1 MIENSQ
7 LMSYKKW
14 VQAELNNCIDFWLEN
29 GMDLENGGIIT
40 SLDKEGKIYSKE
52 KGVWMQGRSAWMFS
66 YLCNVYGKRD
76 ELINSAKSCIDFM
89 ENYCIDKKTNRM
101 YLAIDENGVPVS
113 QNRQCFSETFY
124 IIANAEYSLATND
137 EEALQRARNTYE
149 RVWQLNN
156 GLVED
161 PNGKGPKT
169 LIEKIPARALAD
181 PMIYLNVTSVMRRCD
196 SKNTS
201 LYNER
206 SQKCINDIIKYHYKP
221 DLKCTLEFVGLDGTF
236 HKSISD
242 GRLVNPGHNIE
253 CSWFMLEEANY
264 FNNNEILK
272 YAEQIFN
279 CAIESGLDKENG
291 GLLSF
296 IDCLGEPLDLND
308 IPFSNYKVWWTHCET
323 LIASLML
330 FRDTK
335 NEKYLNYFDSIFNY
349 CKQFFSDSIYGEWY
363 EHLNIN
369 GQIDGPIYKGGIYK
383 GPFHV
388 PRMLVMVDKI
398 LDDLLKS

>member
-1 MIENSQ
+1 MIKKSQ
-7 LMSYKKW
+7 LFSYKKW
-14 VQAELNNCIDFWLEN
+14 VNTELETCINFWLKN

-40 SLDKEGKIYSKE
+40 SLDRKGEIYSKE

-66 YLCNVYGKRD
+66 YLYNNYYKSD
-76 ELINSAKSCIDFM
+76 ELIKSAKSCIDFM
-89 ENYCIDKKTNRM
+89 EKYCIDRKTNRM
-101 YLAIDENGVPVS
+101 YLAIDENGVPIS
-113 QNRQCFSETFY
+113 QKRQCFSETFY
-124 IIANAEYSLATND
+124 IIANAEYSKATND
-137 EEALQRARNTYE
+137 EQALQRARNTYE
-149 RVWQLNN
+149 QVWQLNN

-161 PNGKGPKT
+161 PNGKGAKT
-169 LIEKIPARALAD
+169 LLADTKARALAD
-181 PMIYLNVTSVMRRCD
+181 PMIYLNVTSIMRKCD
-196 SKNTS
+196 SQNTA
-201 LYNER
+201 LYDER
-206 SQKCINDIIKYHYKP
+206 SQKCINDIIKYHYKS
-221 DLKCTLEFVGLDGTF
+221 DLKCTLELVLLDGTF
-236 HKSISD
+236 HKSIPD

-253 CSWFMLEEANY
+253 CSWFMIEEANY
-264 FNNNEILK
+264 FNNSEILN

-296 IDCLGEPLDLND
+296 IDCLGKPLDNV
-308 IPFSNYKVWWTHCET
+308 PFANYKVWWTHCEV

-330 FRDTK
+330 FKYTK

-349 CKQFFSDSIYGEWY
+349 CKQHFSDSTYGEWY

-369 GQIDGPIYKGGIYK
+369 GQLEEPIYKGGIYK
-383 GPFHV
+383 GPFHL